1 LTQGLIRRIGDGRT
15 TKIWDDNWL
24 LRDCNMKPIISLK
37 VNPPRLVSE
46 LIDETTA
53 TWKEELIREFFFPM
67 DVSTILSI
75 PLCTRRQPDFWSW
88 HFDRKGLFTVKSAYR
103 MMVTTKIN
111 RENYF
116 EGNAGSSNTE
126 SGSKGWCSLWKTAVP
141 SKVRVF
147 LWRLA
152 QQSLPTADVLE
163 HRNMASSCVC
173 SLRGVADSWKH
184 SLVECNMAASVWALS
199 DEVMVEHMMSIGE
212 PNAKNWLSSLLNL
225 YLMSSSPG

>member
-1 LTQGLIRRIGDGRT
+1 
-15 TKIWDDNWL
+15 
-24 LRDCNMKPIISLK
+24 MKPIISLK

-53 TWKEELIREFFFPM
+53 TWKEELIREFFLPM

-147 LWRLA
+147 LW
-152 QQSLPTADVLE
+152 
-163 HRNMASSCVC
+163 
-173 SLRGVADSWKH
+173 
-184 SLVECNMAASVWALS
+184 
-199 DEVMVEHMMSIGE
+199 
-212 PNAKNWLSSLLNL
+212 
-225 YLMSSSPG
+225 

>member
-1 LTQGLIRRIGDGRT
+1 
-15 TKIWDDNWL
+15 
-24 LRDCNMKPIISLK
+24 
-37 VNPPRLVSE
+37 
-46 LIDETTA
+46 
-53 TWKEELIREFFFPM
+53 
-67 DVSTILSI
+67 
-75 PLCTRRQPDFWSW
+75 
-88 HFDRKGLFTVKSAYR
+88 

-126 SGSKGWCSLWKTAVP
+126 FGCKGWCSLWKTAVP

-152 QQSLPTADVLE
+152 QQSLPIVDVLE
-163 HRNMASSCVC
+163 HRNMASSYVC
-173 SLRGVADSWKH
+173 SLCGVVDSWKH

-212 PNAKNWLSSLLNL
+212 PNAKNWLFSLIESLPHEQFTQLTITLWAIWTARRKAIHEEIFQSPLSTHGFINSYLEDLKSIAKPPSGTPVHAVPVPRQARWIPPPRAIPKINVDAAVSKTGGGSSSLL
-225 YLMSSSPG
+225 PRQ